1 MADEYDHREIERKWS
16 QRWDEHD
23 TYRVDLHRAQ
33 RPYYNLMMFPY
44 PSAHGLHVGNMY
56 AFVGSDIHGRF
67 RRAQGYDVFEP
78 MGFDAFG
85 IHSENYA
92 MKVGEHPADLIPR
105 NIAVFRDSQ
114 LKRIGAMFEWSKQVD
129 TTSPRYYRWTQW
141 IFIKLFK
148 AGLAYRQMAAVNWCP
163 SCSTVL
169 ANEQA
174 AGGQCERCGSAI
186 EMRQMQQW
194 FFRTTAYAQCL
205 LKNLDWLDWSERTKS
220 AQRHWIGTAESIR
233 LRDWCI
239 SRQRYW
245 GPPIPIIYCERCGTV
260 PVPEDQLPVML
271 PYISHFQPDGSGQS
285 PLARDPAFV
294 RAPCPACGL
303 PARRETDVSDNFL
316 DSAWY
321 FMRYP
326 SADRDDV
333 PFATDLTRKWL
344 PVSMYI
350 GGNEH
355 AVLHLIYTRF
365 ITMALHDLGLIPFEE
380 PFKRFRAHGI
390 IVKDGAKMSK
400 SRPQSMINPDAY
412 IDRYGA
418 DTFRMYLMFMGPYQ
432 EGGDFRDDG
441 IIGIRRFLERV
452 WRYASTTPLSDGQI
466 SDPSIQRLLHR
477 TIQRVTDDLEDLRY
491 NTAISALMELQN
503 ALCAQPRTYRHAAR
517 TLLQLLCPF
526 APFIAHE
533 LLERLDPD
541 AKDVSQWP
549 SYDPEMIRQAQI
561 QYAVQVNGRLR
572 GHITVN
578 SNATTAEVEQ
588 TLRADSQLSVWTA
601 NCHIGRLIVIP
612 GRLVSIVTT

>member
-1 MADEYDHREIERKWS
+1 MANEYDHRTIETKWS
-16 QRWDEHD
+16 ERWDAQDAYH
-23 TYRVDLHRAQ
+23 VDLARAR

-92 MKVGEHPADLIPR
+92 MKIGQHPADLIPR
-105 NIAVFRDSQ
+105 NIATFRDSQ
-114 LKRIGAMFEWSKQVD
+114 LKRIGAMFDWSKQVD
-129 TTSPRYYRWTQW
+129 TTCPRYYRWTQW
-141 IFIKLFK
+141 IFIKLVN
-148 AGLAYRQMAAVNWCP
+148 AGLAYRQKAAVNWCP
-163 SCSTVL
+163 SCRTVL

-174 AGGQCERCGSAI
+174 AGGHCERCGSAV

-194 FFRTTAYAQCL
+194 FFRTTAYAHRL
-205 LKNLDWLDWSERTKS
+205 LNNLDWLDWSERTKA
-220 AQRHWIGTAESIR
+220 AQRHWIGTAQNIR

-260 PVPEDQLPVML
+260 PVPEEQLPVVL
-271 PYISHFQPDGSGQS
+271 PYINQFQPDGSGQS
-285 PLARDPAFV
+285 PLARDPAFIC
-294 RAPCPACGL
+294 APCPTCGQ

-321 FMRYP
+321 FLRYP

-333 PFATDLTRKWL
+333 PFDPDLTAKWL

-365 ITMALHDLGLIPFEE
+365 ITMALHDLGIIPFEE

-400 SRPQSMINPDAY
+400 SRPQSMINPDSY

-432 EGGDFRDDG
+432 EGGDFRDEG
-441 IIGIRRFLERV
+441 ITGIRRFLERV
-452 WRYASTTPLSDGQI
+452 WRHTTATPLIDSEID
-466 SDPSIQRLLHR
+466 DPAILRLLHG
-477 TIQRVTDDLEDLRY
+477 TIQRVTDDMENLRY
-491 NTAISALMELQN
+491 NTAISALMELLN
-503 ALCAQPRTYRHAAR
+503 ALSAHPRTYRQAAI
-517 TLLQLLCPF
+517 TLLHLLYPF

-533 LLERLDPD
+533 LLERLDPN
-541 AKDVSQWP
+541 AGSAIHWP
-549 SYDPEMIRQAQI
+549 SYEVEFVRQTQT
-561 QYAVQVNGRLR
+561 QYAIQVNGRLR

-578 SNATTAEVEQ
+578 SNAAPAEVEQ
-588 TLRADSQLSVWTA
+588 IVRADPQLSVWLA
-601 NCHIGRLIVIP
+601 NHQIGRMIVVP
-612 GRLVSIVTT
+612 GKLVSIVTT